1 MTATR
6 PGDPRKLG
14 PYRVVG
20 RLGAGGMGQV
30 YLGRSPGGRGV
41 AIKVIHPA
49 MADEP
54 DFRSRFRREVT
65 AARAVN
71 GVYTAAV
78 LDADPD
84 APQPWLATAYLQGL
98 SLQDAVAEHGPF
110 PPHAARTLGAGLAE
124 ALVSI
129 HRAGVVHRDLKPS
142 NVMLT
147 PEGPRVI
154 DFGIARASEASAL
167 TRTGVALGT
176 PAYMS
181 PEQASGGTAGPPAD
195 VFSLGAVLTY
205 AVTGVGPF
213 GHGAV
218 HDVIYRVLHQ
228 EPDLGR
234 VPDPGL
240 RSLIA
245 ACLQKDPDLRPSP
258 EQVLHGLASGGDLAS
273 PQGTY
278 WLPPPVARHIADQG
292 AQPPV
297 RGPSRRRFLVAGAA
311 GVGCAGLMGGAVI
324 TTVLRLKGEDPVLWT
339 FRLSDD
345 GVLRTGPLVAAGHV
359 YVSTSDETIAIDG
372 RTGRRRWEGAFTAAR
387 NSSMAV
393 LGGTGF
399 LCDSGV
405 QSRLTAFDLATG
417 RPRWETP
424 LRTRSLAPTPIVAA
438 GAVCLAGSVDVGNSG
453 LFAFDPAT
461 GRNRW
466 TYRADLT
473 TGDVAADGGVCYLAD
488 EDGFLCAIDARTGG
502 ARWRARVNDR
512 YRTASPVAGGGLVI
526 METQDGG
533 IRAFDAATGRQR
545 WAVASVGRGGVE
557 GLDREFTGSVMIAG
571 GVVYVGGSR
580 GTLSALDARTG
591 ARRWSV
597 TRDRPS
603 GETPSR
609 GGYLLP
615 ALGGGLAVLSDPEGG
630 MQGVDAA
637 TGRVRWRQMAS
648 KSHGE
653 RPLIVGSQ
661 VYQGTLDGLYG
672 FDLATGR
679 PTLRLDPSEEPGA
692 GIGSAQN
699 LAAAGGTV
707 YCAVDSRLIYAVR
720 PS

>member
-98 SLQDAVAEHGPF
+98 SLQDAVAAHGPF

-181 PEQASGGTAGPPAD
+181 PEQASGGAAGPPAD

-205 AVTGVGPF
+205 AVTGAGPF

-245 ACLQKDPDLRPSP
+245 ACLRKDPELRPSP

-278 WLPPPVARHIADQG
+278 WLPPPVAQHIAHQG
-292 AQPPV
+292 ARPAV

-311 GVGCAGLMGGAVI
+311 GVGCAGLMGGAVTATI
-324 TTVLRLKGEDPVLWT
+324 LRLKGEDPVLWK
-339 FRLSDD
+339 FRLPGD
-345 GVLRTGPLVAAGHV
+345 GYLRTGPLLAVGDV
-359 YVSTSDETIAIDG
+359 YVCTSTETVAIDG
-372 RTGRRRWEGAFTAAR
+372 RTGRQRWRGAFTAAR
-387 NSSMAV
+387 NASMAV

-399 LCDSGV
+399 LCDSGA
-405 QSRLTAFDLATG
+405 QPALTAFDLASG
-417 RPRWETP
+417 RPRWQAP

-438 GAVCLAGSVDVGNSG
+438 GVVCLAGSLDAGNSG

-466 TYRADLT
+466 TYRAELGT
-473 TGDVAADGGVCYLAD
+473 SDVAADGGVCYLTD
-488 EDGFLCAIDARTGG
+488 EDGFLAAIDARTGG
-502 ARWRARVNDR
+502 ARWRVRVNER
-512 YRTASPVAGGGLVI
+512 YRTATPVAGGGLVAI
-526 METQDGG
+526 ETQDGG
-533 IRAFDAATGRQR
+533 IRAFDAATGRPR
-545 WAVASVGRGGVE
+545 WAVASAGRGGVE
-557 GLDREFTGSVMIAG
+557 GVRRELTGAMLIAG
-571 GVVYVGGSR
+571 GVVYVSGSH

-597 TRDRPS
+597 TRDLSSRES
-603 GETPSR
+603 PSR

-630 MQGVDAA
+630 LQAMDAA
-637 TGRVRWRQMAS
+637 TGRVRWRQTAS
-648 KSHGE
+648 EGYGE
-653 RPLIVGSQ
+653 GPLIAGSL

-679 PTLRLDPSEEPGA
+679 PALRVDSSEEPGA
-692 GIGSAQN
+692 TIGSAQN
-699 LAAAGGTV
+699 LAAVGTTV
-707 YCAVDSRLIYAVR
+707 YCAGDSKLIYAVR